1 MSNEE
6 LEEELKEAVKAS
18 RKIMKEIGLYIH
30 IPFCKKKCYYCD
42 FISYSQTEN
51 IYKKYV
57 DALLKNIEYYSKKIN
72 IKNYKVNTIYIGGGT
87 PSIIN
92 SSEIVDIIKYIKEK
106 FDVLEGAE
114 ITIEVNPGTV
124 DEKKILDYKSVG
136 INRLSIGCQA
146 VQDSLLKMLGRIHN
160 FDEFINTYKKARKL
174 GFDNINVDLMIG
186 LPNQTIDDVK
196 LSIDKM
202 ILLKP
207 EHISVYSL
215 IVEDGT
221 VIKNKIDEKK
231 LKLPTD
237 ELERNMYYEVKNK
250 LEKSGYIHY
259 EISNFAKDGYYSK
272 HNVNCWNQE
281 EYIGFGLASHS
292 YLNGIR
298 FSNIDDLDKYIINI
312 DKNEFENNIIK
323 NEVQTI
329 EDMRKEYMF
338 LGLRKLDGVSISK
351 FEQKFRI
358 NPLFYF
364 RFEIS
369 RLEEKG
375 LIEVELDNIKL
386 TKKGLDL
393 ANIVWEEFV

>member
-1 MSNEE
+1 MIDS
-6 LEEELKEAVKAS
+6 
-18 RKIMKEIGLYIH
+18 IYIH

-237 ELERNMYYEVKNK
+237 ELERNMWVYT
-250 LEKSGYIHY
+250 L
-259 EISNFAKDGYYSK
+259 
-272 HNVNCWNQE
+272 
-281 EYIGFGLASHS
+281 
-292 YLNGIR
+292 
-298 FSNIDDLDKYIINI
+298 
-312 DKNEFENNIIK
+312 
-323 NEVQTI
+323 
-329 EDMRKEYMF
+329 
-338 LGLRKLDGVSISK
+338 
-351 FEQKFRI
+351 
-358 NPLFYF
+358 
-364 RFEIS
+364 
-369 RLEEKG
+369 
-375 LIEVELDNIKL
+375 
-386 TKKGLDL
+386 
-393 ANIVWEEFV
+393 

>member
-1 MSNEE
+1 
-6 LEEELKEAVKAS
+6 
-18 RKIMKEIGLYIH
+18 MKEIGLYIH

-72 IKNYKVNTIYIGGGT
+72 IKNYKVDTIYIGGGT

-124 DEKKILDYKSVG
+124 DEKKLLDYKSVG